1 MNTSRGKTS
10 APGTAPGRMSCDPQA
25 MTLEELIP
33 YWNHIVWW
41 TSIRP
46 MLRRLLEADLSLSEV
61 VTLRGLQRS
70 PLTIAEVAESLCVS
84 HSAASRTADRLV
96 RDGLVRRQENPVD
109 RRQKHLTLTP
119 EGVALIGEMEAM
131 IAGRLRRTIALLSA
145 DEQEQFR
152 HLFARLIAAHAA
164 TNEEEADGS

>member
-1 MNTSRGKTS
+1 MGTSKGKAR
-10 APGTAPGRMSCDPQA
+10 APGPTAGGLRCDPQA

-41 TSIRP
+41 TGIRP
-46 MLRRLLEADLSLSEV
+46 VLRRMLEADLSLSEV
-61 VTLRGLQRS
+61 VTLRGLGRS
-70 PLTIAEVAESLCVS
+70 PLTIAEVAESLCLS
-84 HSAASRTADRLV
+84 HSAASRAADRLV
-96 RDGLVRRQENPVD
+96 RDGLVSRQENPED
-109 RRQKHLTLTP
+109 RRQKHLTLTA

-164 TNEEEADGS
+164 TAEEEGAGS